1 MSCLNLFSLIDIEQL
16 QILQDFS
23 APLADHFFYNSGF
36 NFLRNHH
43 GNITGYRRE
52 FRDSLELAFKRS
64 ERKDLRHIKYS
75 YICALTD
82 SVVFQYH
89 RMNLAEIPDNISV
102 ISDQCLA
109 SGMKEWF
116 SGFRIVFYPVMHAD
130 LSEEF
135 LCHTFHIVEIALAVK
150 AQSKL
155 HSLIRKLC
163 QRQFFRNIYISEFI
177 ETDILVA
184 TVVVGRK
191 GCQHAVQRSRPH
203 DRKILTQRVGNR
215 NSLSD
220 RIILR
225 EQKLVEGLRTLEGVA
240 HPLRKS
246 AVLCHVSCLRL
257 NPVLERQS
265 PGGCLSGRQCR
276 RNIIITEESR
286 NFLRNIA
293 GPVDILPEGRSHD
306 LIRLLIISEFHRGKI
321 LQLFLR

>member
-1 MSCLNLFSLIDIEQL
+1 
-16 QILQDFS
+16 
-23 APLADHFFYNSGF
+23 
-36 NFLRNHH
+36 
-43 GNITGYRRE
+43 
-52 FRDSLELAFKRS
+52 
-64 ERKDLRHIKYS
+64 
-75 YICALTD
+75 
-82 SVVFQYH
+82 
-89 RMNLAEIPDNISV
+89 
-102 ISDQCLA
+102 
-109 SGMKEWF
+109 MKEWF

-135 LCHTFHIVEIALAVK
+135 LCHTFHIVEVALAVK

-155 HSLIRKLC
+155 HSLVRKFF
-163 QRQFFRNIYISEFI
+163 QRKFLRDIYISELV
-177 ETDILVA
+177 ETDIFVA
-184 TVVVGRK
+184 PVVVGRQ
-191 GCQHAVQRSRPH
+191 GCQHAVQRSGPH
-203 DRKILTQRVGNR
+203 DRKILTKRVGNR

-220 RIILR
+220 RIIFR

-265 PGGCLSGRQCR
+265 SSGRLSSRKCR

-321 LQLFLR
+321 LQLLLR